1 MFTLFSYPII
11 QKETITKFFSLL
23 TEIFEEQNKIENV
36 IVYLIKDEFF
46 SEFNNCYSKI
56 ENFFK
61 FDNDYRNLVLL
72 LSSIHKEGIRLFQ
85 KDDFNNKLYTHIKRL
100 LKEEN
105 LQVKNE
111 CLKLLARLIKY
122 GSKSMKEEV
131 LKYIDQEIV
140 NSKSYYTR
148 RLYFVIFEECLEII
162 SLSCLKEKNLIDYL
176 MRLLNENNM
185 FMICRVIS
193 FIPSIYYC
201 IYEELKIINMINARI
216 EFGKSTYPKD
226 FITMQTLKRTEEF
239 INKFC
244 KEYNY
249 EENQRIL
256 ENDKNKFDQE
266 IIQKSKENNDN
277 THLNVEK
284 KKNPQ
289 LEIEEF
295 MKKRGLNRKLLKVR

>member
-1 MFTLFSYPII
+1 MFSLFSYPII
-11 QKETITKFFSLL
+11 QKETIAKFFTLL
-23 TEIFEEQNKIENV
+23 TEIFEEQNKQENV

-46 SEFNNCYSKI
+46 SEFNNSYSKI

-61 FDNDYRNLVLL
+61 FDNDYMNLVLL
-72 LSSIHKEGIRLFQ
+72 LSSIHKEGTRLFQ
-85 KDDFNNKLYTHIKRL
+85 RDDFNNKLYIHIKRL

-122 GSKSMKEEV
+122 GGKTLKEEV
-131 LKYIDQEIV
+131 LRYIDLEIV
-140 NSKSYYTR
+140 SSKSYYTR
-148 RLYFVIFEECLEII
+148 RLYFVIFEECLETI
-162 SLSCLKEKNLIDYL
+162 SLSSLKEKNLIDYL
-176 MRLLNENNM
+176 MRLFNENNM
-185 FMICRVIS
+185 FMICKVLS

-201 IYEELKIINMINARI
+201 IYEELKIMNMINARI
-216 EFGKSTYPKD
+216 ELVKMTYPKD
-226 FITMQTLKRTEEF
+226 VLTMQTLKRTEEF

-266 IIQKSKENNDN
+266 IIQMVKEHNDN
-277 THLNVEK
+277 TNLNVEK
-284 KKNPQ
+284 KRNAQ